1 MHQVEFGDDYLWTFC
16 LPFYVILELTAY
28 PLSYRLLDLLIDG
41 ILEFFLF
48 L

>member
-1 MHQVEFGDDYLWTFC
+1 MDFLSF
-16 LPFYVILELTAY
+16 FYVILELTAY

-41 ILEFFLF
+41 ILEFFISLKLSIFVAF